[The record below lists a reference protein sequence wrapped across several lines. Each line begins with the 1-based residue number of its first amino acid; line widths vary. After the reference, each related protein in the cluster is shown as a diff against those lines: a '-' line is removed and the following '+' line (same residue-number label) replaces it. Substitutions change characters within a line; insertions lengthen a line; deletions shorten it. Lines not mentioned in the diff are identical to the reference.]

1 MSQDWGP
8 LDTSHPANKD
18 ADPQGA
24 AEPQNWTPTCL
35 AMGLCGQNSLRV
47 GNVVLAA
54 LLSQPALCLWLL
66 FPICHPTPHSLAA
79 APRFP
84 AHALSI
90 PLASLNTRRCCVGD
104 LSSYRCSQNAKLLT
118 PALWMSAERKPPCR
132 EPRRSLEDMLDF
144 RAPSQVSQ
152 RQQLPTSTLCLCPP
166 FTFFLGSGCLAERVL
181 CVGFGHSCCCGWIWD
196 THPFSSCGY
205 STHTHTNTLAL
216 RLQ

>member
-1 MSQDWGP
+1 MATMPWSLHHSHGETYNVSRDWGP
-8 LDTSHPANKD
+8 LGTSHPANKD

-24 AEPQNWTPTCL
+24 AEPQNWTPTFL
-35 AMGLCGQNSLRV
+35 ARGLCGQNSLRV

-79 APRFP
+79 APWFP

-132 EPRRSLEDMLDF
+132 EPRHSLEDMLDF

-166 FTFFLGSGCLAERVL
+166 FTFFLGSGC
-181 CVGFGHSCCCGWIWD
+181 
-196 THPFSSCGY
+196 
-205 STHTHTNTLAL
+205 
-216 RLQ
+216 